1 MAEPTP
7 TEVAPWYL
15 RNINQALALD
25 EASGNV
31 YLRTG
36 IDGDVVITGNVNIP
50 GSIEISNDV
59 GNPVPV
65 SGTVAISNIT
75 GEVTVVPGGATST
88 TAWNEPLGL
97 TIYPVVQLDAI
108 YGFDPDKVAV
118 FTAGTGNVTGANSTL
133 ILSSGTDQYA
143 YATTQTV
150 RGIRYRPGQGALARF
165 TAYFANPTTGYTQ
178 RAGFGSLENA
188 IQIGYNGD
196 ATKFGVLRASGGLA
210 AIYRLT
216 VTSPATGAGSTV
228 TITLNGVVFNLSVPA
243 GTADENAAY
252 IGMQTFAGWNVE
264 EQNEA
269 VTFQRQS
276 LGSTPGAFSVTG
288 TGTFTAT
295 LTELQTGV
303 AQTNNWTYQEDFNI
317 DKLNGTGP
325 SGMDIDPSKL
335 NVYQINFR
343 WLGAG
348 EIRYAVEDPN
358 NGNMIFFHHEH
369 YGNRNTVP
377 HLLNPTMKIQYV
389 AASLGGTGAN
399 VVTGGSSLMGATEG
413 EITVTSYPN
422 AVGQTLGGGFA
433 QNTYQHILSLRNNR
447 VFNGKINQREILL
460 KRLSA
465 AANSASSSPI
475 QVYIYKNIQTTGDRE
490 WYGIGPGSFA
500 AYSLNDT
507 EIVNQV
513 SRVIFQMIIQPGGAV
528 ETDLDDLRI
537 VLAAGE
543 TLTVGMY
550 ATNTVQSAAATLTW
564 YED

>member
-1 MAEPTP
+1 MAEPNP
-7 TEVAPWYL
+7 TEVSPWYL

-36 IDGDVVITGNVNIP
+36 IDGDIIITGNVNIP
-50 GSIEISNDV
+50 GSVEISNDV

-65 SGTVAISNIT
+65 TGTVAISTVT
-75 GEVTVVPGGATST
+75 GEVTVVPSGATST
-88 TAWNEPLGL
+88 TAWNEPLGI
-97 TIYPVVQLDAI
+97 TIYPVVQQDAI
-108 YGFDPDKVAV
+108 YGLDSDKTRAYI
-118 FTAGTGNVTGANSTL
+118 AGTGNVAGANST
-133 ILSSGTDQYA
+133 IVLSTGINQYS
-143 YATTQTV
+143 YATAQTV

-196 ATKFGVLRASGGLA
+196 ANNFGVLRASGGLA
-210 AIYRLT
+210 SIYRLT
-216 VTSPATGAGSTV
+216 VTNPATGAGSTV
-228 TITLNGVVFNLSVPA
+228 TITLNGTAFVIAVPS
-243 GTADENAAY
+243 GTVEENAAY
-252 IGMQTFAGWNVE
+252 IGQQTFTGWNAE
-264 EQNEA
+264 EQNA
-269 VTFQRQS
+269 QVTFQRQS
-276 LGSTPGAFSVTG
+276 LGSTPGAFSVSG

-295 LTELQTGV
+295 LTELQIGTS
-303 AQTNNWTYQEDFNI
+303 QTENWTYQEDFNI

-348 EIRYAVEDPN
+348 EIRYAIEDAA
-358 NGNMIFFHHEH
+358 GNMVFFHRE
-369 YGNRNTVP
+369 YYSNQYTTP

-413 EITVTSYPN
+413 EIVLTNYPN
-422 AVGQTLGGGFA
+422 AVGTSLSGGFA
-433 QNTYQHILSLRNNR
+433 QNTYQHMLSLRNNQ
-447 VFNGKINQREILL
+447 VFNGKINQREIIV

-475 QVYIYKNIQTTGDRE
+475 QVYIYKNIQTTEPRE
-490 WYGIGPGSFA
+490 WSGIGPGSFS
-500 AYSLNDT
+500 AYSQQDT
-507 EIVNQV
+507 EVAHTT
-513 SRVIFQMIIQPGGAV
+513 SRVIFQMVVQPGGSV
-528 ETDLDDLRI
+528 ETDLGDLRI
-537 VLAAGE
+537 ILAPSE
-543 TLTVGMY
+543 TLAVGMF
-550 ATNTVQSAAATLTW
+550 ATNTVQNAAVTLTW